1 MCVGGSSIYG
11 RGNTTEPREI
21 NGMVYWLFL
30 QEENELLCY
39 LLLSTESNSRWVTV
53 LNVKVK
59 IKILGAFPFQ
69 DRIKQL

>member
-1 MCVGGSSIYG
+1 
-11 RGNTTEPREI
+11 
-21 NGMVYWLFL
+21 MVYWLFL

-59 IKILGAFPFQ
+59 IQILGAFPFQ